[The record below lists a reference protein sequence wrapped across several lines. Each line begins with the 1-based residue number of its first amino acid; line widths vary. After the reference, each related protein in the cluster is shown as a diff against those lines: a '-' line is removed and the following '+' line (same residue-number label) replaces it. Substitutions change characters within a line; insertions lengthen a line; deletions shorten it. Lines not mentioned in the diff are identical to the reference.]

1 MSENRAELLVGALV
15 IAVAAGFLTYATS
28 RAGIIQGSSGY
39 TLVASFRSAEGVS
52 VGTDVRLAGVK
63 IGSITGLALNP
74 QTFRADATLA
84 IQQGVELPDD
94 SSVLIASEGLLG
106 GNFVEIQPGGSAF
119 NFEPGAEIDNTQGAI
134 SLIELLSN
142 FVGSGS
148 Q

>member
-15 IAVAAGFLTYATS
+15 IAVAAGFLAYATS
-28 RAGIIQGSSGY
+28 RAGVIQGSDGY
-39 TLVASFRSAEGVS
+39 SLVASFRSAEGVS

-63 IGSITGLALNP
+63 IGSITGLTLNP

-84 IQQGVELPDD
+84 IRSGVELPDD

-134 SLIELLSN
+134 SLIELLSK

>member
-28 RAGIIQGSSGY
+28 RAGVIQGSTGY

-134 SLIELLSN
+134 SLIELLSK
-142 FVGSGS
+142 FVGSGGE
-148 Q
+148 

>member
-15 IAVAAGFLTYATS
+15 IAVAAGFLAYATS
-28 RAGIIQGSSGY
+28 RAGVIQGSDGY

-63 IGSITGLALNP
+63 IGSITGLTLNP

-84 IQQGVELPDD
+84 IRSGVELPDD

-134 SLIELLSN
+134 SLIELLSK
-142 FVGSGS
+142 FVGSGGE
-148 Q
+148 

>member
-15 IAVAAGFLTYATS
+15 IAVAVGFLAYATS
-28 RAGIIQGSSGY
+28 RAGVIQGSDGY

-63 IGSITGLALNP
+63 IGSITGLTLNP

-84 IQQGVELPDD
+84 IRSGVELPDD

-134 SLIELLSN
+134 SLIELLSK

>member
-15 IAVAAGFLTYATS
+15 IAVAAGFLAYATS
-28 RAGIIQGSSGY
+28 RAGVIQGSDGY

-63 IGSITGLALNP
+63 IGSITGLTLNP
-74 QTFRADATLA
+74 ETFRADATLA
-84 IQQGVELPDD
+84 IRSGVELPDD

-134 SLIELLSN
+134 SLIELLTK

>member
-15 IAVAAGFLTYATS
+15 IAVAAGFLAYATS
-28 RAGIIQGSSGY
+28 RAGVIQGSDGY

-63 IGSITGLALNP
+63 IGSITGLTLNP

-84 IQQGVELPDD
+84 IRSGVELPDD

-134 SLIELLSN
+134 SLIELLSK